1 MSRSDHSLVLGC
13 LAGDRRAWEDLVRR
27 YARLLYGIARR
38 YGLSEDEAADVF
50 QTVCLRLIQNL
61 EKLRDDQH
69 LTGWLIT
76 STRNECG
83 HVLRKKWR
91 ENTAEDSESLLQ
103 SATGA
108 GPSPDEEVL
117 RLEEGHIVRL
127 AVEELDPRCRQ
138 LLELL
143 YLEETPASYTE
154 VSQKLSISLGGIGP
168 TRARC
173 LDRLRKKLLQ
183 RGF

>member
-1 MSRSDHSLVLGC
+1 MPRSDHSLVLGC
-13 LAGDRRAWEDLVRR
+13 LAGDRRAWDDLVRR

-76 STRNECG
+76 STRHECG

-103 SATGA
+103 SAATD
-108 GPSPDEEVL
+108 PLPDEAVL

-127 AVEELDPRCRQ
+127 AVEELNPRCRQ

-143 YLEETPASYTE
+143 YLTETPASYAE
-154 VSQKLSISLGGIGP
+154 VSQKLSISMGAIGP

-173 LDRLRKKLLQ
+173 LDRLRKILLQ
-183 RGF
+183 KGF

>member
-1 MSRSDHSLVLGC
+1 MSRSDDRLVLGC
-13 LAGDRRAWEDLVRR
+13 LGGDRRAWESLVQR
-27 YARLLYGIARR
+27 YARLLYGIARG

-50 QTVCLRLIQNL
+50 QTICLRLIQNL

-76 STRNECG
+76 STRHECA
-83 HVLRKKWR
+83 HVLRKKNR
-91 ENTAEDSESLLQ
+91 ENTAEDSESFLLLA
-103 SATGA
+103 ATD
-108 GPSPDEEVL
+108 PSLDEAIL
-117 RLEEGHIVRL
+117 RLEEGHMVRL

-154 VSQKLSISLGGIGP
+154 VSKKLSISVGGVGP

-183 RGF
+183 MGF